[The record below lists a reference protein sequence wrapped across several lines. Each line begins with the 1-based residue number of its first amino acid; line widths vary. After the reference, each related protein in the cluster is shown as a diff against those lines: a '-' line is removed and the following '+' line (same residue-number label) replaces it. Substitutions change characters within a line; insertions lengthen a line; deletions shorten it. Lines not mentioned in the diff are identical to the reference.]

1 MERVPPEKAAR
12 AVLDACADCDV
23 CRFLM
28 DTSCLFFPEL
38 YRLYDREFEGGEKA
52 TSRELRALLDLC
64 SFCGQCPCP
73 NIRAGIIEAKT
84 QFIERDGLNFGV
96 RTIEDVER
104 IATLCGAFPK
114 LTNALFQTKT
124 TGGLLKAAMGIH
136 QSRKMPVFPKETFL
150 DWAKKNELDAKK
162 APNPKRRIAYFAG
175 CTGKY
180 LFPEVPRAV
189 VEIFQRNGFEVYFPD
204 QKCCGMPP
212 FLEGDREVTLDF
224 VRFNVERLAEVVE
237 EGYDLVCSCPTCGYM
252 LRTVLGEGA
261 YFSKDFQDLVGG
273 TEKDIKVP
281 VRKRLG
287 EHGERALESFSTTVY
302 KGILRDDGYFSSI
315 SPLKRIR
322 VAENTY
328 DLGEYLIYLFKQGEL
343 SKEFAPVG
351 GRIMYY
357 PPCHLRE
364 QEIGRPYEEL
374 LKMIPGL
381 DVEVLGGSFYCCG
394 LAGVMGFK
402 REFHDKSIHLGES
415 LMEKI
420 CKIHPDRIVT
430 DCLSCRLQFTQLLP
444 YDVLHPVELLMEAYE
459 TYEERKDAASAGS
472 WLQDLRMP

>member
-1 MERVPPEKAAR
+1 MNNIDPEKAAR

-38 YRLYDREFEGGEKA
+38 YRLYDRELESGEKA
-52 TSRELRALLDLC
+52 NSRELRALVDLC
-64 SFCGQCPCP
+64 NFCGQCPCP
-73 NIRAGIIEAKT
+73 NIRSGIIETKT
-84 QFIERDGLNFGV
+84 RFIERDGLNFGV

-114 LTNALFQTKT
+114 LTNALFQAKT

-136 QSRKMPVFPKETFL
+136 RSRKMPVFPKETFP

-162 APNPKRRIAYFAG
+162 APNPKRRIAFFAG

-189 VEIFQRNGFEVYFPD
+189 VEVFQRNGFEVYVPD
-204 QKCCGMPP
+204 QKCCGMPS
-212 FLEGDREVTLDF
+212 FLEGDRRVTLDF

-237 EGYDLVCSCPTCGYM
+237 EGYDVVCSCPTCGYM

-261 YFSKDFQDLVGG
+261 YFSEDFQDLVGG

-281 VRKRLG
+281 VKKRLG
-287 EHGERALESFSTTVY
+287 EQGERTLESFSTTVY
-302 KGILRDDGYFSSI
+302 KGILRDDGYFASI
-315 SPLKRIR
+315 SPLKRIK

-328 DLGEYLIYLFKQGEL
+328 DLGEYFAFLLGQGEL
-343 SKEFAPVG
+343 SRDFGPVG
-351 GRIMYY
+351 GRIVYY

-374 LKMIPGL
+374 LKMVPGL
-381 DVEVLGGSFYCCG
+381 DVEVLGSSFYCCG

-402 REFHDKSIHLGES
+402 REFHDKSIRLGKS
-415 LMEKI
+415 LMDKI
-420 CKIHPDRIVT
+420 RDINPDRIVT
-430 DCLSCRLQFTQLLP
+430 DCLSCRLQFIQLLP
-444 YDVLHPVELLMEAYE
+444 FDVLHPVELLRKSYE
-459 TYEERKDAASAGS
+459 IHRKNFSSGSLQASSAAQGS
-472 WLQDLRMP
+472 

>member
-1 MERVPPEKAAR
+1 MDNSDPEKAAR

-52 TSRELRALLDLC
+52 TSREVRALVDLC
-64 SFCGQCPCP
+64 NFCGQCPCP

-84 QFIERDGLNFGV
+84 QFIERDGLQFGV

-104 IATLCGAFPK
+104 VATLCGAFPR
-114 LTNALFQTKT
+114 LTNSLFQAKPS
-124 TGGLLKAAMGIH
+124 GGLLKAAMGIH
-136 QSRKMPVFPKETFL
+136 QSRKMPVFPKETFP
-150 DWAKKNELDAKK
+150 DWAKKNKLNVKRAH
-162 APNPKRRIAYFAG
+162 NPKRRIAYFAG

-180 LFPEVPRAV
+180 LFPEVPKAV
-189 VEIFQRNGFEVYFPD
+189 VEIFQHNGFEVYFPD

-212 FLEGDREVTLDF
+212 FLEGDREVTLSF

-237 EGYDLVCSCPTCGYM
+237 EGYDLVCSCPTCSYM

-261 YFSKDFQDLVGG
+261 YFSRDYQDLVGG
-273 TEKDIKVP
+273 TEKDIRVP

-287 EHGERALESFSTTVY
+287 EHGERKFESFSATVY

-315 SPLKRIR
+315 SPLKRVK

-328 DLGEYLIYLFKQGEL
+328 DLGEYLAYLLKKGEL
-343 SKEFAPVG
+343 STDFGAVQ
-351 GRIMYY
+351 GRMVYY

-374 LKMIPGL
+374 LKMVPGL
-381 DVEVLGGSFYCCG
+381 EVEVLGSSFYCCG

-402 REFHDKSIHLGES
+402 REFHDKSIHLGGS

-420 CKIHPDRIVT
+420 RDINPDRIVT
-430 DCLSCRLQFTQLLP
+430 DCLSCRLQFTQVLP
-444 YDVLHPVELLMEAYE
+444 YDVLHPAELL
-459 TYEERKDAASAGS
+459 RKSYRIFLRSAPAGS
-472 WLQDLRMP
+472 PQAFGPAQGS